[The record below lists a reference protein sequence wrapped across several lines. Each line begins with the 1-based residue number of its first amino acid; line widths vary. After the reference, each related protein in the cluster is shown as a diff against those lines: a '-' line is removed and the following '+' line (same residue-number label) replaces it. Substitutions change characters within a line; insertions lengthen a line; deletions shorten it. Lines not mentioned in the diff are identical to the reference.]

1 MDQPHLHITYVVR
14 LGAVFDVDR
23 VVVIHGVTIDTA
35 ADHWLVLR
43 KSNDRRTEEGRREN
57 QKPTDQD

>member
-1 MDQPHLHITYVVR
+1 MDQPHLHVTYVVR
-14 LGAVFDVDR
+14 LGDVFDVDR
-23 VVVIHGVTIDTA
+23 VVTVSGVNIDSG
-35 ADHWLVLR
+35 DIHWLVLR